1 MNIEDGAFYFNANDP
16 GYLGVRKDGKW
27 VKTDPIKEQ
36 YENNKKM
43 NVPILAE
50 EYLNRLYK
58 IKKEEEYL
66 KQEKLLIHK
75 KLTKYLAE
83 GHLDY
88 LKSSSG
94 SITYKNKQYIPVKG
108 RVVYD
113 YSSDP
118 DIAAKQKE
126 LRQLKKVAEAIGTLE
141 SKQSPDSWRIKDM
154 EAE

>member
-1 MNIEDGAFYFNANDP
+1 
-16 GYLGVRKDGKW
+16 
-27 VKTDPIKEQ
+27 
-36 YENNKKM
+36 M

-50 EYLNRLYK
+50 EYLSRLAEL
-58 IKKEEEYL
+58 KKEMDECQIEI
-66 KQEKLLIHK
+66 KLVYA
-75 KLTKYLAE
+75 KLSKYLAE

-118 DIAAKQKE
+118 DIAAKHKE

-141 SKQSPDSWRIKDM
+141 SKQSPDSWRIKDL
-154 EAE
+154 ETEWLLERTGNAPNVKVQVLLYLKHILTKSTYYAG

>member
-1 MNIEDGAFYFNANDP
+1 
-16 GYLGVRKDGKW
+16 
-27 VKTDPIKEQ
+27 
-36 YENNKKM
+36 M

-50 EYLNRLYK
+50 EYLTMLAELKEQKDEIEVK
-58 IKKEEEYL
+58 IK
-66 KQEKLLIHK
+66 LIYA

-108 RVVYD
+108 RVIYD
-113 YSSDP
+113 YSSDS
-118 DIAAKQKE
+118 DTYANINYLQGQIK
-126 LRQLKKVAEAIGTLE
+126 QLKKVAEAIGTLE
-141 SKQSPDSWRIKDM
+141 SKQSPDSWRIKDV

>member
-1 MNIEDGAFYFNANDP
+1 
-16 GYLGVRKDGKW
+16 
-27 VKTDPIKEQ
+27 
-36 YENNKKM
+36 M

-50 EYLNRLYK
+50 EYLNRLYE
-58 IKKEEEYL
+58 IKRDEYYL

-75 KLTKYLAE
+75 KLTKYLTE

-108 RVVYD
+108 RVNYD

-118 DIAAKQKE
+118 DIVAKQKE

-141 SKQSPDSWRIKDM
+141 SKQSPDSWRIKEV

>member
-1 MNIEDGAFYFNANDP
+1 
-16 GYLGVRKDGKW
+16 
-27 VKTDPIKEQ
+27 
-36 YENNKKM
+36 M

-50 EYLNRLYK
+50 EYLNRLYE
-58 IKKEEEYL
+58 IKRDEDYL

-75 KLTKYLAE
+75 KLTKYLTE

-154 EAE
+154 EEN

>member
-1 MNIEDGAFYFNANDP
+1 MNIEDGAFWFNPKKEKLYQQKNA
-16 GYLGVRKDGKW
+16 KW
-27 VKTDPIKEQ
+27 EEQ
-36 YENNKKM
+36 PDFEKQNM
-43 NVPILAE
+43 HVPILA
-50 EYLNRLYK
+50 
-58 IKKEEEYL
+58 EEYL

-108 RVVYD
+108 RVNYD

-141 SKQSPDSWRIKDM
+141 SKQSPDSWRIKDI
-154 EAE
+154 EVEQ

>member
-1 MNIEDGAFYFNANDP
+1 
-16 GYLGVRKDGKW
+16 
-27 VKTDPIKEQ
+27 
-36 YENNKKM
+36 M
-43 NVPILAE
+43 NVRILAE
-50 EYLNRLYK
+50 EYLSRLAEL
-58 IKKEEEYL
+58 KKEMDECQIEIRLVYA
-66 KQEKLLIHK
+66 
-75 KLTKYLAE
+75 KLTKYLTE

-118 DIAAKQKE
+118 DIVAKQKE

-141 SKQSPDSWRIKDM
+141 SKQSPDSWRIKEV

>member
-1 MNIEDGAFYFNANDP
+1 
-16 GYLGVRKDGKW
+16 
-27 VKTDPIKEQ
+27 
-36 YENNKKM
+36 M

-50 EYLNRLYK
+50 EYLSRLA
-58 IKKEEEYL
+58 EL
-66 KQEKLLIHK
+66 KQEMDECQIEIRLVYA
-75 KLTKYLAE
+75 KLTKYLSE

-94 SITYKNKQYIPVKG
+94 SITYKNKQYIPVKA

-118 DIAAKQKE
+118 DIVAKQKE

-141 SKQSPDSWRIKDM
+141 SKQSPDSWRIKDL

>member
-1 MNIEDGAFYFNANDP
+1 
-16 GYLGVRKDGKW
+16 
-27 VKTDPIKEQ
+27 
-36 YENNKKM
+36 M

-50 EYLNRLYK
+50 EYLSRLA
-58 IKKEEEYL
+58 EL
-66 KQEKLLIHK
+66 KQEMDECQIEIRLVYA
-75 KLTKYLAE
+75 KLTKYLSE

-108 RVVYD
+108 RVIYD

-141 SKQSPDSWRIKDM
+141 SKQSPDSWRIKDL
-154 EAE
+154 EAECLLEKTGNAPNVKVLALLYLKHILTKSTYYVG

>member
-1 MNIEDGAFYFNANDP
+1 
-16 GYLGVRKDGKW
+16 
-27 VKTDPIKEQ
+27 
-36 YENNKKM
+36 M

-50 EYLNRLYK
+50 EYLSRLAEL
-58 IKKEEEYL
+58 KKEMDECQIEI
-66 KQEKLLIHK
+66 KLVYA

-118 DIAAKQKE
+118 DIAAKILHETIVAIAKPPGK
-126 LRQLKKVAEAIGTLE
+126 LPTQLCAKLNRSSPTPAFSKIFDIIKNIGTAN
-141 SKQSPDSWRIKDM
+141 KIKLS
-154 EAE
+154 ATL

>member
-1 MNIEDGAFYFNANDP
+1 
-16 GYLGVRKDGKW
+16 
-27 VKTDPIKEQ
+27 
-36 YENNKKM
+36 M

-50 EYLNRLYK
+50 EYLSRLV
-58 IKKEEEYL
+58 EL
-66 KQEKLLIHK
+66 KQEMEECQHEIRLIYGKLS
-75 KLTKYLAE
+75 KYLAE

-118 DIAAKQKE
+118 DIVEKQKE
-126 LRQLKKVAEAIGTLE
+126 LRQLKKVAEAIGTLK
-141 SKQSPDSWRIKDM
+141 SKQSPDSWRIKEV

>member
-1 MNIEDGAFYFNANDP
+1 
-16 GYLGVRKDGKW
+16 
-27 VKTDPIKEQ
+27 
-36 YENNKKM
+36 M

-50 EYLNRLYK
+50 EYLSRLAEL
-58 IKKEEEYL
+58 KKEMDECQIEIRLVYA
-66 KQEKLLIHK
+66 KLS
-75 KLTKYLAE
+75 KYLAE

-126 LRQLKKVAEAIGTLE
+126 LRQLKKLAEAIGTLD
-141 SKQSPDSWRIKDM
+141 SKQSPDSWRIKEVD
-154 EAE
+154 AE

>member
-1 MNIEDGAFYFNANDP
+1 
-16 GYLGVRKDGKW
+16 
-27 VKTDPIKEQ
+27 
-36 YENNKKM
+36 M

-50 EYLNRLYK
+50 EYLTMLAELKEQKDELEVK
-58 IKKEEEYL
+58 IK
-66 KQEKLLIHK
+66 LIYA

-118 DIAAKQKE
+118 DIAEKQKE
-126 LRQLKKVAEAIGTLE
+126 LRQRKKVAEAIGTLE
-141 SKQSPDSWRIKDM
+141 SKQSPDSWRIKDV

>member
-1 MNIEDGAFYFNANDP
+1 
-16 GYLGVRKDGKW
+16 
-27 VKTDPIKEQ
+27 
-36 YENNKKM
+36 M

-50 EYLNRLYK
+50 EYLNRLYE
-58 IKKEEEYL
+58 IKRDEDYL

-75 KLTKYLAE
+75 KLTKYLTE

-94 SITYKNKQYIPVKG
+94 TITYRNKQYIPVTG
-108 RVVYD
+108 RVNYD

-118 DIAAKQKE
+118 DIVAKQKE

-141 SKQSPDSWRIKDM
+141 SKQSPDSWRIKEV

>member
-1 MNIEDGAFYFNANDP
+1 
-16 GYLGVRKDGKW
+16 
-27 VKTDPIKEQ
+27 
-36 YENNKKM
+36 M

-50 EYLNRLYK
+50 EYLTMLAELKEQKDELEVK
-58 IKKEEEYL
+58 IK
-66 KQEKLLIHK
+66 LIYA

-118 DIAAKQKE
+118 DIVAKQKE

-141 SKQSPDSWRIKDM
+141 SKQSPDSWRIKDV
-154 EAE
+154 EVDQ

>member
-1 MNIEDGAFYFNANDP
+1 
-16 GYLGVRKDGKW
+16 
-27 VKTDPIKEQ
+27 
-36 YENNKKM
+36 M

-50 EYLNRLYK
+50 EYLSRLA
-58 IKKEEEYL
+58 EL
-66 KQEKLLIHK
+66 KQEMDECQIEIRLVYA
-75 KLTKYLAE
+75 KLTKYLSE

-94 SITYKNKQYIPVKG
+94 CITYKNKQYIPVKG

-118 DIAAKQKE
+118 DIVAKQKE

-141 SKQSPDSWRIKDM
+141 SKKSPDSWRIKDVQ
-154 EAE
+154 AE

>member
-1 MNIEDGAFYFNANDP
+1 
-16 GYLGVRKDGKW
+16 
-27 VKTDPIKEQ
+27 
-36 YENNKKM
+36 M

-50 EYLNRLYK
+50 EYLSRLAEL
-58 IKKEEEYL
+58 KKEMDECQIEI
-66 KQEKLLIHK
+66 KLVYA
-75 KLTKYLAE
+75 KLSKCLAE

-118 DIAAKQKE
+118 DIEKKQKE

-141 SKQSPDSWRIKDM
+141 SKQSPDSWRIKDV

>member
-1 MNIEDGAFYFNANDP
+1 
-16 GYLGVRKDGKW
+16 
-27 VKTDPIKEQ
+27 
-36 YENNKKM
+36 M

-50 EYLNRLYK
+50 EYLSRLAEL
-58 IKKEEEYL
+58 KKEKEEL
-66 KQEKLLIHK
+66 DIETKLIYA
-75 KLTKYLAE
+75 KLSKYLAE

-126 LRQLKKVAEAIGTLE
+126 LRQLKKVAEAIGTLD

-154 EAE
+154 EVE

>member
-1 MNIEDGAFYFNANDP
+1 
-16 GYLGVRKDGKW
+16 
-27 VKTDPIKEQ
+27 
-36 YENNKKM
+36 M

-50 EYLNRLYK
+50 EYLSRLAEL
-58 IKKEEEYL
+58 KKEMDECQIEIRLVYA
-66 KQEKLLIHK
+66 

-118 DIAAKQKE
+118 DIAEKQKE

-141 SKQSPDSWRIKDM
+141 SKQSPDSWRIKEV
-154 EAE
+154 EAEWLLERTGNAPNVKVQALLYLKLTLIRTTYYVG